1 MSQARLFQVD
11 GPTCVPSSR
20 PEAGAGEGWWSLVSV
35 VVPTDSPMIP
45 IIISEISTVSLF
57 LALPRGS
64 RVSWAEVS
72 CLWWARQG
80 LHARFAEFAAACN
93 TAGSATCGAFPRVVA
108 RLSFVLLRVEPVVP
122 ARYFGS

>member
-64 RVSWAEVS
+64 HVLWAEVL
-72 CLWWARQG
+72 CLRRGTMPRPRYHASGG
-80 LHARFAEFAAACN
+80 LGRACTRALLNLQQHAIQRVLQHAAH
-93 TAGSATCGAFPRVVA
+93 SP
-108 RLSFVLLRVEPVVP
+108 VL
-122 ARYFGS
+122 